1 MTTDKTGAAVTVTH
15 EPDVQ
20 RFEIA
25 VADTASE
32 PAPAGFTAYRD
43 RADGDSRQRVFFHT
57 EVAEEFGGRG
67 LDTILIRHAL
77 DQTRAEGI
85 VIVGV
90 CPMVAAYLG
99 KHPEYADAARKPT
112 PDILRWLDAELS

>member
-1 MTTDKTGAAVTVTH
+1 M
-15 EPDVQ
+15 
-20 RFEIA
+20 
-25 VADTASE
+25 
-32 PAPAGFTAYRD
+32 
-43 RADGDSRQRVFFHT
+43 FFHT